1 MTERMHKGK
10 GENMVKLRKIA
21 EYRDNSVFSGLKG
34 SNEDYYILGNNKSIK
49 IVDLKDMSISEIP
62 FNGIFYGYYEGKY
75 AYICNWNNIVYKID
89 MENKKKERFNKWFTD
104 DGCGTFNVL
113 LSTSKYLCMYERHC
127 NEFLRY
133 NKKTSETQ
141 IIPLIDFKITRLG
154 EFDEEK
160 CYIKYRTD
168 DWNEVKAGFL
178 NYETLEVNDIGM
190 NPKMKE
196 FEGDIHMHYIKEYNI
211 YFEIGLASTRYIS
224 IYDEEFNLLKK
235 IKKEDYTDSKKE
247 IIYTYNKEEGKFFL
261 VIGEELY
268 CYEIRSNEIIH
279 LCNVGRCENIN
290 YSSKHQMLM
299 LCKMTSGGYHSKTI
313 FYKMEY
319 EE

>member
-1 MTERMHKGK
+1 MHAQGK

-49 IVDLKDMSISEIP
+49 IMDLEDMSISEIP
-62 FNGIFYGYYEGKY
+62 FNGVLQGHYEGKY
-75 AYICNWNNIVYKID
+75 AYICNWNNIIYKID
-89 MENKKKERFNKWFTD
+89 MENKTKERFNKRFTNN
-104 DGCGTFNVL
+104 GCGTFDVL
-113 LSTSKYLCMYERHC
+113 LSTSKYLCMYELHC
-127 NEFLRY
+127 VEFLRY

-141 IIPLIDFKITRLG
+141 IIRLPEFTIYTLG
-154 EFDEEK
+154 EYDEEK
-160 CYIKYRTD
+160 CYIKY
-168 DWNEVKAGFL
+168 WPKNCQVLKAGFL

-196 FEGDIHMHYIKEYNI
+196 IKGDIHYIKEHNI
-211 YFEIGLASTRYIS
+211 YFVIGHVINRCIS

-247 IIYTYNKEEGKFFL
+247 IIYTYNKEEGKFFM

-268 CYEIRSNEIIH
+268 CYEICSNEIIH

-299 LCKMTSGGYHSKTI
+299 LCQMTAGGYHSKTI